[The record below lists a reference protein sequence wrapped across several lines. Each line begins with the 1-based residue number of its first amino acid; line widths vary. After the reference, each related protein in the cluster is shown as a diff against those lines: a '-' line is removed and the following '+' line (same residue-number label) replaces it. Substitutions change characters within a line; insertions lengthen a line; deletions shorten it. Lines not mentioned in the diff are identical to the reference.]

1 VTMTVQDAGR
11 HSDAVIWHDLECGGY
26 TADLSHWER
35 LAERAGRSLLE
46 LGCGSG
52 RVALHLARRGFEV
65 LGVDRDPAL
74 VAALNTRARGR
85 RDPAKASVADA
96 LALDLGL
103 RFDAVIAPM
112 QLIQLLAGA
121 EERRICLAGMAAHLH
136 PAGLAAVA
144 LVDPPPP
151 GVEGSP
157 PLPDLRESEGWVFSS
172 SPTSVHS
179 EGGEIVVR
187 RLRKR
192 VSPGGELNEEPN
204 EVRLSELPAVQLEE
218 EARSC
223 GLRACERIAI
233 PPSAEHVGS
242 TIVVMEPA

>member
-1 VTMTVQDAGR
+1 MAIQDAGR
-11 HSDAVIWHDLECGGY
+11 FPDEVIWHDLECGGY
-26 TADLSHWER
+26 TTDLSHLER
-35 LAERAGRSLLE
+35 LAERAGRSVLE

-52 RVALHLARRGFEV
+52 RVALHLASRGFEV
-65 LGVDRDPAL
+65 LGVDRDTAL
-74 VAALNTRARGR
+74 VAALSARASGR
-85 RDPAKASVADA
+85 RASAKAAVADVRG
-96 LALDLGL
+96 LDLGL

-121 EERRICLAGMAAHLH
+121 EERRLCLAGIASHLH

-151 GVEGSP
+151 TAGGPP

-179 EGGEIVVR
+179 EDGAIVVR
-187 RLRKR
+187 RLRQR
-192 VSPGGELNEEPN
+192 VSPEGKLSEEPN
-204 EVRLSELPAVQLEE
+204 EVRLSELSPAQLEE

-223 GLRACERIAI
+223 GLRPCERIAI